1 MRLLAEPVEPAERRV
16 VPPELEDVLAEGWR
30 VGPGGY
36 LSLGAREQPVHKQ
49 EAVPAE
55 QIGEYEYHD
64 NYFCMPDDDLAEA
77 AEVFAPRLA
86 GGGVLSDDETI
97 DYRGPDGEYPPQV
110 LGFLR
115 GMAQRGLTF
124 AARALALAD
133 RQQLPGRAG
142 LTAIVNTGVVAD
154 VLVHGTFVRFTTA
167 RGVPSRSFDLAWFD
181 DLERFTLDAMAVLTA
196 SDAPPFL

>member
-1 MRLLAEPVEPAERRV
+1 M
-16 VPPELEDVLAEGWR
+16 VPPELEDALAEGWW

-36 LSLGAREQPVHKQ
+36 LSLGAREEPVRRRP
-49 EAVPAE
+49 VPAE
-55 QIGEYEYHD
+55 ELGSHEYHD
-64 NYFCMPDDDLAEA
+64 NDFRMPDDDLAEA

-86 GGGVLSDDETI
+86 GGGELTHDETI
-97 DYRGPDGEYPPQV
+97 DYRGPDGEYPPPV

-133 RQQLPGRAG
+133 RQQLPGGGG
-142 LTAIVNTGVVAD
+142 LTAIISTGVVAD

-181 DLERFTLDAMAVLTA
+181 DLERFKLEAMAVLIA